1 MCALSIRN
9 VFSISK
15 SDKIISK
22 KDEIPHLTPEYHEA
36 RLLDY
41 KMPLNATISSFDTPA
56 DNTKDAKNKFRSDD
70 PVTQPP
76 TTKTTTSS
84 MLRSVSLYSSQSL
97 LKLWHS

>member
-1 MCALSIRN
+1 MCTLSIRN

-22 KDEIPHLTPEYHEA
+22 KKETPHLTPEDHEA

-41 KMPLNATISSFDTPA
+41 KMPFNATISTFDTPA
-56 DNTKDAKNKFRSDD
+56 DNTKDTKNKCRSDD

-76 TTKTTTSS
+76 PTKTTTSS
-84 MLRSVSLYSSQSL
+84 MLRSVSLCSSQSL
-97 LKLWHS
+97 LKL